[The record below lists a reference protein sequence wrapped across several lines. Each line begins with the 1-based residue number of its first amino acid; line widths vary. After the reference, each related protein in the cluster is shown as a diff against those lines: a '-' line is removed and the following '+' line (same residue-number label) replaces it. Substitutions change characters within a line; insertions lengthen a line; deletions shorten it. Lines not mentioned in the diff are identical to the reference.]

1 MVCSVGRGDNLKTQK
16 MKKTTKV
23 SLCIVTLMAATAIF
37 VAADHIDAPGSMG
50 TSADIADY
58 FAFEPTTGS
67 DNTVFLVD
75 LQSDVL
81 PELAYGTFDEDV
93 LTEINIDT
101 DDDLVEDLVIQ
112 AIPRD
117 GRMYFFG
124 PVAPSATGR
133 GSEVAVNSPL
143 GDVAI
148 SGSIAIVE
156 TTSNGVSLFAG
167 PRQDPFYFDFFRFN
181 EVVAP
186 SPEDNSGFNNPG
198 MDTFDGANTMTI
210 AVEVPNTLLGQT
222 TATNVLGI
230 PVYKTWVTTNR
241 KQ

>member
-1 MVCSVGRGDNLKTQK
+1 
-16 MKKTTKV
+16 MKKTTK
-23 SLCIVTLMAATAIF
+23 ATIALGFLAVATVFII
-37 VAADHIDAPGSMG
+37 AADHIDAPNSMG

-67 DNTVFLVD
+67 DDTTFIVD

-81 PELAYGTFDEDV
+81 PELAYGTFDEDI

-101 DDDLVEDLVIQ
+101 NGDLVEDLVIQ

-124 PVAPSATGR
+124 PVAPSSTGLN
-133 GSEVAVNSPL
+133 SEVAVDSPL
-143 GDVAI
+143 GDVEI
-148 SGSIAIVE
+148 SATTAIVE
-156 TTSNGVSLFAG
+156 TTAAGVSLFAG
-167 PRQDPFYFDFFRFN
+167 PRQDAFYFDFFRFN

-186 SPEDNSGFNNPG
+186 SMDDNSGFNNPG

-210 AVEVPNTLLGQT
+210 AVELPNSLLGET
-222 TATNVLGI
+222 TATNVLGV